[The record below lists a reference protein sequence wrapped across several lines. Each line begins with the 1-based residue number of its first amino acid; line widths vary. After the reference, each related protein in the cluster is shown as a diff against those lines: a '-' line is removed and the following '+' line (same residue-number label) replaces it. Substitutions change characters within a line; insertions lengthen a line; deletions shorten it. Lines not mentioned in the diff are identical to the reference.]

1 MRLLSSEKSPAERI
15 VDLVKKA
22 EENFEK
28 SYGRGFPAVPASAKS
43 CRSDHDDEED
53 EEDDMV
59 V

>member
-28 SYGRGFPAVPASAKS
+28 SYGRGFPAVPAKS
-43 CRSDHDDEED
+43 CHSDHEEEEE